1 MVGSDE
7 AVGGGP
13 RLGSYE
19 SSPQVPGRLQVLIQ
33 LALPPG
39 DQKWTEL
46 DATNQQTLEELQTVS
61 NTATAGVSGY
71 VAQYRKARRMVVELQ
86 QTLTGIADT
95 LERMRNLLN
104 WTHPPKTAVVY
115 CILLL
120 GCYVTWVVPFR
131 YLFLTWAGKKF
142 HR

>member
-1 MVGSDE
+1 M
-7 AVGGGP
+7 
-13 RLGSYE
+13 
-19 SSPQVPGRLQVLIQ
+19 PGRLQVLIK